1 MKPGM
6 MKKTLLA
13 SVFVVLVS
21 GSALSRA
28 EPQYCGGTLNGVH
41 VLKNGALVI
50 NGIWRDQWTQVCR
63 LPVAGPP
70 LVADTPWKGISSAV
84 CKDWYSMIQ
93 AAVVSR
99 SPVVVKY
106 TSAPACSAL
115 PIYGDAPAPYYLM
128 LQTRPVEGG

>member
-6 MKKTLLA
+6 MKKTLMA

-28 EPQYCGGTLNGVH
+28 ERQYCGGTLNGVH
-41 VLKNGALVI
+41 VQKNGALVI

-63 LPVAGPP
+63 LPVAG
-70 LVADTPWKGISSAV
+70 LAGAPWKGISSAV

-106 TSAPACSAL
+106 TNAPACSAL